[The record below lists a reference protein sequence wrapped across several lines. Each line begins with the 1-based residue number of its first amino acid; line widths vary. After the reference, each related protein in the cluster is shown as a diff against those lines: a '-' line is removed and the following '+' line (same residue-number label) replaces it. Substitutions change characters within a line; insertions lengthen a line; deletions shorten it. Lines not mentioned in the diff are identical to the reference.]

1 MNFPYA
7 EAQQRVEKGGLDHA
21 SHRWLSERC
30 ISIRF
35 EEVRYQLASAML
47 AVLATLL
54 ISASAIAAERG
65 FSNYDGDTFKATF
78 RIANIDTPEIRA
90 KCDAER
96 ELALRAKAFTGGFLK
111 QGNVMITQVGIG
123 KYGRVLATV
132 GRGEEDLG
140 EALIAA
146 GLARRWKGR
155 RESWCE

>member
-1 MNFPYA
+1 M
-7 EAQQRVEKGGLDHA
+7 R
-21 SHRWLSERC
+21 
-30 ISIRF
+30 ISVSAF
-35 EEVRYQLASAML
+35 FLAL
-47 AVLATLL
+47 LL
-54 ISASAIAAERG
+54 IHSYANAAERG

-96 ELALRAKAFTGGFLK
+96 ELALRGKAFTADFLK
-111 QGNVMITQVGIG
+111 QGDVVITQVGVG
-123 KYGRVLATV
+123 KYGRVIATV
-132 GRGEEDLG
+132 QRGDEDLG